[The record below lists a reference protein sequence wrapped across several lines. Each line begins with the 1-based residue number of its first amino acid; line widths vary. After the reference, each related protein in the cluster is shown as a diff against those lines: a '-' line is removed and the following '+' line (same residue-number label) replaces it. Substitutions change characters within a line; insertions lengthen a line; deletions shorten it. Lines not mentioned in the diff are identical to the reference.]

1 MYPTLLVD
9 AFGRLDPIPE
19 RVAPDPEY
27 RPDPENPLDG
37 YLWSAFRDRSEH
49 MRWSTREGTDPPG
62 LWYVHE
68 AELTHHLEPSRIGFA
83 QVGIDVN
90 PATPDFERMR
100 ELEPPPDFDP
110 STVDPSQVHP
120 AAVPTLDDAGPPTDP
135 AIAISPLIQCL
146 DDSLRWFGATQTS
159 AYQVTGY
166 DLQPRPV
173 DHVLSSVLAWF
184 SVPLPSEITPA
195 TITMASSHPADV
207 LVAEVLEGIQGTGF
221 HFFEFGPLVDVPG
234 DYATGLDWGW
244 LGLER
249 RQVGIAVTLPEWS
262 TSAVGWTIARVFD
275 TALSLDSAP
284 QELSVRVTRS
294 GGVEGAG

>member
-1 MYPTLLVD
+1 MNPTLLVD

-19 RVAPDPEY
+19 RVAPDPDY

-37 YLWSAFRDRSEH
+37 YLWSAFRSRSEH

-68 AELTHHLEPSRIGFA
+68 AELTYHLEPSRIGFA

-90 PATPDFERMR
+90 PATPDYERMR

-110 STVDPSQVHP
+110 STVDPSQGHW
-120 AAVPTLDDAGPPTDP
+120 AAIPTLDDAGPPTDP

-146 DDSLRWFGATQTS
+146 DDAIRWFGAAEIS

-166 DLQPRPV
+166 DLQPRPI
-173 DHVLSSVLAWF
+173 DHVLGSVLAWF

-195 TITMASSHPADV
+195 TITMAPSHRADV
-207 LVAEVLEGIQGTGF
+207 LVAEVLDGIQGTGH
-221 HFFEFGPLVDVPG
+221 HFFEFGPLVNAPKEYV
-234 DYATGLDWGW
+234 AGLDRGW
-244 LGLER
+244 LGMK
-249 RQVGIAVTLPEWS
+249 QGPSGIAVSLPEWS
-262 TSAVGWTIARVFD
+262 TAAVGWVIARVFD
-275 TALSLDSAP
+275 AALSMDSAP
-284 QELSVRVTRS
+284 HELSVRVTRS
-294 GGVEGAG
+294 AAE